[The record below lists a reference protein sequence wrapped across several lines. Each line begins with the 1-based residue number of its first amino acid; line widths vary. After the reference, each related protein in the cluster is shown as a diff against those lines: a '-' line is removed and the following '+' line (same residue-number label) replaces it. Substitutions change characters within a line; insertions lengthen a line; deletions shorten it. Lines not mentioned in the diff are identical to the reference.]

1 MSIKNKVVHDI
12 CTIWPYN
19 MKMYVPIHDSSSNI
33 DQEYTKK
40 HEVQVDV
47 VEQLHISIESL
58 IEIIKRE

>member
-1 MSIKNKVVHDI
+1 
-12 CTIWPYN
+12 

-47 VEQLHISIESL
+47 VE
-58 IEIIKRE
+58 

>member
-1 MSIKNKVVHDI
+1 
-12 CTIWPYN
+12 

-58 IEIIKRE
+58 IEIIKREYLVLITQIMILRKLLMYI